1 MADDQGQP
9 ESAGKQALT
18 FLLFLLKLAGFL
30 AGLTAFGFAIFWL
43 RRSMG

>member
-1 MADDQGQP
+1 VTDDSGRSESVGQ
-9 ESAGKQALT
+9 QALT